1 MRGIGR
7 LGSALRGSN
16 SICPVEL
23 GVVALLNW
31 SPPSSPS
38 LWLSV
43 KIFDIP
49 CKDMMCRELRE
60 SSRTRLPV
68 LTDLQH
74 AMTAGYE
81 DRIGPPCDET
91 KILTNVY
98 RGGKS
103 FQFRIRNTTMKKQQ
117 MEKCCKCAISGALTN
132 CNLAPYLPAWGPQ
145 DELVLQE
152 WEQVG
157 QQAPGRRTWSE
168 RHSLL
173 GGGQSWGQQSTSPC
187 WAGNKD
193 KFPFE
198 KRQRNP
204 NLNYNVIFLQI

>member
-38 LWLSV
+38 LWLPF
-43 KIFDIP
+43 KIFHIP

-60 SSRTRLPV
+60 SSMTRLPV

-81 DRIGPPCDET
+81 ERTGALCDET
-91 KILTNVY
+91 KFLTDTETETFYPRQIFPIPIPRLFFRDQIFRDRYRDFFSETKFSDTNTETFFSRPNFSIPIPRLSKNCHGSRDWDRDRDFCIWLTN
-98 RGGKS
+98 
-103 FQFRIRNTTMKKQQ
+103 FR
-117 MEKCCKCAISGALTN
+117 
-132 CNLAPYLPAWGPQ
+132 
-145 DELVLQE
+145 DV
-152 WEQVG
+152 
-157 QQAPGRRTWSE
+157 
-168 RHSLL
+168 
-173 GGGQSWGQQSTSPC
+173 
-187 WAGNKD
+187 
-193 KFPFE
+193 
-198 KRQRNP
+198 
-204 NLNYNVIFLQI
+204 